1 MCYTC
6 SCNSNVPFL
15 RWLKCAFFTCVGFY
29 HVHCCCSTHV
39 YVYIN
44 TVSLRHTRT
53 CTCFYRSS
61 SQFIAHPACQR
72 QLIGLWYS
80 DIPWMR
86 HQHVIIKLLAVPLT
100 TLLLPLF
107 SLVFLFAPSSIVSHA
122 AIAHRKSRRYRHKSR
137 RCSSVSYD
145 TVAV

>member
-44 TVSLRHTRT
+44 CIPMSHAYMFLSVYLH
-53 CTCFYRSS
+53 SS
-61 SQFIAHPACQR
+61 SR
-72 QLIGLWYS
+72 
-80 DIPWMR
+80 
-86 HQHVIIKLLAVPLT
+86 T
-100 TLLLPLF
+100 
-107 SLVFLFAPSSIVSHA
+107 
-122 AIAHRKSRRYRHKSR
+122 RRA
-137 RCSSVSYD
+137 SVS
-145 TVAV
+145 

>member
-1 MCYTC
+1 MFSTCALLLQCSRIRLHKLYTD
-6 SCNSNVPFL
+6 VT
-15 RWLKCAFFTCVGFY
+15 RV
-29 HVHCCCSTHV
+29 HVS
-39 YVYIN
+39 IG
-44 TVSLRHTRT
+44 L
-53 CTCFYRSS
+53 S

-122 AIAHRKSRRYRHKSR
+122 AASI
-137 RCSSVSYD
+137 VSHS
-145 TVAV
+145 ASAS